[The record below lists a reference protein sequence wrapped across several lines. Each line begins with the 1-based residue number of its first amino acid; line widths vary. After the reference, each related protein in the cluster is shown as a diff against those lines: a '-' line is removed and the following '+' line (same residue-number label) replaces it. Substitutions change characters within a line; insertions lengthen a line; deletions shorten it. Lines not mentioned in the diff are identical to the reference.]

1 MSMDLTEK
9 LLFAEIKENRSPSIQ
24 YALFNK
30 DSIIKRYALGLA
42 DIHDKKEVNKNTT
55 YNAYSVT
62 KTFTALAILQLARQ
76 DKLKLDDSIKKYLP
90 DIPYNCDITI
100 KQVLSHSAGIPN
112 PIPLNWIHLSSTHNN
127 LRQE

>member
-1 MSMDLTEK
+1 MDLTEK
-9 LLFAEIKENRSPSIQ
+9 MLLAEINENRSPSIQ

-42 DIHDKKEVNKNTT
+42 DINAKKEVGKNTT

-76 DKLKLDDSIKKYLP
+76 DKLKLDDS
-90 DIPYNCDITI
+90 
-100 KQVLSHSAGIPN
+100 V
-112 PIPLNWIHLSSTHNN
+112 
-127 LRQE
+127 